1 MIIGFCSES
10 HPTAQQRV
18 FLMSP
23 LLSCHQQLIFSPFIV
38 QERLG
43 VISLWRSCL
52 GTGGG
57 GGLKQPGKKG
67 LSANMVG
74 FDHSLDHTCILATNT
89 PLLIHFTQEELSSF
103 LLVHSSH
110 SAFTNCSFLGFH
122 TDSLM
127 RCLSPE
133 IITPDEKRS

>member
-1 MIIGFCSES
+1 MVVGGRQVIIGFCSES

-43 VISLWRSCL
+43 VMSLWRSCL
-52 GTGGG
+52 VTG

-67 LSANMVG
+67 LSANTVC
-74 FDHSLDHTCILATNT
+74 FNHSVDHTCALMTNT
-89 PLLIHFTQEELSSF
+89 ILLMLFTQEELSSP
-103 LLVHSSH
+103 LLVHLSH
-110 SAFTNCSFLGFH
+110 SAFINCSFW
-122 TDSLM
+122 
-127 RCLSPE
+127 E
-133 IITPDEKRS
+133 ITLTL